1 MTAAPNPQ
9 QSHPQSID
17 AVLRSITAE
26 ISSSPELGIS
36 SSRELGATSTPA
48 ASSVSSMPSWSAV
61 APSPAVSSLKGWGF
75 GDAYADTGDG
85 GDGDLA
91 WLDSGG
97 SDGLQAR
104 RRLRETMRAA
114 TALAEEATALPTCAG
129 VLCLDEVQV
138 TDIADA
144 SIVRGLVGPTPG
156 TPTPTFYPH
165 PLPPTPIPQ
174 TRWTTS

>member
-26 ISSSPELGIS
+26 ISTSPELGIS
-36 SSRELGATSTPA
+36 TSCELGATSTPA

-85 GDGDLA
+85 AGGDLA

-97 SDGLQAR
+97 SDGLQV
-104 RRLRETMRAA
+104 
-114 TALAEEATALPTCAG
+114 LAPTRS
-129 VLCLDEVQV
+129 LTSTL
-138 TDIADA
+138 TRTLTLTL
-144 SIVRGLVGPTPG
+144 SLT
-156 TPTPTFYPH
+156 
-165 PLPPTPIPQ
+165 LTPIPE
-174 TRWTTS
+174 TLNNAP

>member
-1 MTAAPNPQ
+1 
-9 QSHPQSID
+9 
-17 AVLRSITAE
+17 
-26 ISSSPELGIS
+26 
-36 SSRELGATSTPA
+36 
-48 ASSVSSMPSWSAV
+48 MPSWSAV

-144 SIVRGLVGPTPG
+144 SIVRGLVDP
-156 TPTPTFYPH
+156 TPTPTRTFYPH
-165 PLPPTPIPQ
+165 PLPPTPIPL